1 MFAELVCIALAV
13 CLLFC
18 ESVKGRLAD
27 AMSFETLLEMV
38 VIENAVRCSIKISQA
53 LLFRTRCVPKVR
65 ANDVLLVYCRSTLV
79 LLPVS

>member
-38 VIENAVRCSIKISQA
+38 VIENTVIRISLAKRKSQA
-53 LLFRTRCVPKVR
+53 R
-65 ANDVLLVYCRSTLV
+65 AKSACQASFHGVTMVF
-79 LLPVS
+79 P

>member
-27 AMSFETLLEMV
+27 ATSFETLLEPAIML
-38 VIENAVRCSIKISQA
+38 RA
-53 LLFRTRCVPKVR
+53 LGKRQINNRIGLHKPSARTKTRTIDMWLALGRP
-65 ANDVLLVYCRSTLV
+65 LVALWSA
-79 LLPVS
+79 S

>member
-1 MFAELVCIALAV
+1 MFAEFMCITLVVL
-13 CLLFC
+13 LLFC
-18 ESVKGRLAD
+18 QSKKERLGH
-27 AMSFETLLEMV
+27 AMSFETLLESV

-65 ANDVLLVYCRSTLV
+65 ANDLLLVYCRSTLG

>member
-38 VIENAVRCSIKISQA
+38 VIENAVIWISLAIRKSQA
-53 LLFRTRCVPKVR
+53 RAKVR
-65 ANDVLLVYCRSTLV
+65 AKLPPVAFPRRSHDF
-79 LLPVS
+79 PAMS

>member
-1 MFAELVCIALAV
+1 MLAEFMFIALMV

-18 ESVKGRLAD
+18 ESAKEQFAY
-27 AMSFETLLEMV
+27 AMSIGTLLESV
-38 VIENAVRCSIKISQA
+38 VIGNAVRCSIKISQT
-53 LLFRTRCVPKVR
+53 LLFRTGCVPKVR

>member
-27 AMSFETLLEMV
+27 AMSFETLLEKV
-38 VIENAVRCSIKISQA
+38 VIENAVIWISLAKRKVTGACQSACQA
-53 LLFRTRCVPKVR
+53 SFHGVTMVFP
-65 ANDVLLVYCRSTLV
+65 
-79 LLPVS
+79 